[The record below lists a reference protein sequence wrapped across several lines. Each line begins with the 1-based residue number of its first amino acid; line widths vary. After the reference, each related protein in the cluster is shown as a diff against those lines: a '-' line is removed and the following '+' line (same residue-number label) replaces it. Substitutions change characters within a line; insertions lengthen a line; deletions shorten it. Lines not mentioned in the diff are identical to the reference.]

1 MTVAANLLARLVDLF
16 DFNQYSNRNLVV
28 DPAKENWSTSSAQAI
43 TSIPAYGPNV
53 MYLNSCGSGGVGT
66 YGFFAFSPAAG
77 SRLGLPK
84 IARYFGQHIQSTA
97 STGTVAALT
106 SPQLSVKV
114 EDVNTTE
121 GSSITLSMWLW
132 ATAPMTIT
140 QVRATQ
146 NFGTGG
152 SPSAAVEIPVAVNW
166 PVTATL
172 RRFSVRIDLPSV
184 SGKTLGTTTPHFT
197 RFTLDLPPGT
207 TFTLNDACWQLE
219 ICSPQASSDNTGNG
233 GAPTAF
239 EYRGA
244 AAELARVQR
253 YYEVNSMLG
262 VFSGNVTSGGT
273 YFSNAYFKV
282 TKRATPT
289 VTAAQSGSPTSFP
302 TTVALAGA
310 YNDGVFVSALANATN
325 LGIYQY
331 SWVAD
336 ARL

>member
-28 DPAKENWSTSSAQAI
+28 DPNKEIWTSGSPQAI
-43 TSIPAYGPNV
+43 TSSPLYGPNV
-53 MYLNSCGSGGVGT
+53 MYINSCGSGGVGT
-66 YGFFAFSPAAG
+66 YGSTAFAPAAG

-84 IARYFGQHIQSTA
+84 VARYLGQHVQSTA
-97 STGTVAALT
+97 STGTVAART

-114 EDVNTTE
+114 EDVNTVE
-121 GSSITLSMWLW
+121 GSSVTLSMWLW
-132 ATAPMTIT
+132 STVPITIT
-140 QVRATQ
+140 QVRASQT
-146 NFGTGG
+146 FGTGG
-152 SPSAAVEIPVAVNW
+152 SPSASVEIPVAVNW
-166 PVTATL
+166 AVTSTV
-172 RRFSVRIDLPSV
+172 RRFSVRIDLPSI
-184 SGKTLGTTTPHFT
+184 SGKTLGTIPSHSTN
-197 RFTLDLPPGT
+197 FTLDLPPGIT
-207 TFTLNDACWQLE
+207 YTLNDACWQIE
-219 ICSPQASSDNTGNG
+219 VCSPQASSDNTGNG

-239 EYRGA
+239 EYRGGE
-244 AAELARVQR
+244 AELARVQR
-253 YYEVNSMLG
+253 YYETNAMLG